1 MTAISITPGYPNF
14 SDTDGSALN
23 DGYVYIGLEYQDPI
37 TAPTGAFW
45 DQEFQIPADQPLRTS
60 GGYIV
65 RNGSPA
71 AVYTGAAYSILVQN
85 KNLVTVYNAPS
96 AVITNVTNTVE
107 DITQYQGAHATDPI
121 ARNDGTPLQ
130 VGDLYFNTVVNEL
143 KVWSGSTW
151 VPSSPGSVT
160 VEDFTGTGAQTAFNL
175 ATAPVAENNTQI
187 YIDGV
192 YQQKDTYS
200 LAGATVN
207 FSTAPPINS
216 GIEVVSFSIA
226 SLGTV
231 DASNVSYNEGSAG
244 AVNTSVQAK
253 LQENVSVKDFGAVG
267 DGVTDD
273 ATAINAAA
281 LAVYNQGGGT
291 LLFPKTTASYAIN
304 DDIILWDNTRVVC
317 EGWVK
322 RIGTG
327 GIYDAVF
334 VNQAG
339 ADNIYFETPLI
350 DCNNQLGMNGIIFR
364 RNGTNMVVNGGIIK
378 NCKHEVGAKLGG
390 RALNIEAGANIPAN
404 GLKATRI
411 TNVSII
417 DSYNG
422 ISLSGGDNQEESGCV
437 ISNISMENVDIPF
450 TLFGNSAGYPHDG
463 DSMSHMVSNVVGV
476 NCGKS
481 TVYPN
486 ASALICSDRGSN
498 VMFSNVYFSNTAAY
512 GATNALYYGDA
523 HNIHM
528 QNFVY
533 DGDSVYGYV
542 GFGWQ
547 EDASP
552 VDSGYNSSDSS
563 FDFIHN
569 GNISTDIIS
578 VSSAITTRIQNVFFN
593 IRTNTL
599 TNDRPFTSSLSGNAN
614 VHVDIQNKAQNARM
628 IGNCNE
634 VNHSYTFAS
643 ISGKTA
649 YPRIFTLFD
658 VNGADYDITV
668 STAGK
673 LLINGT
679 VVGTQT

>member
-1 MTAISITPGYPNF
+1 MTIPAKTARLGKLLQFNATTGNPEVVSANSIV
-14 SDTDGSALN
+14 GS
-23 DGYVYIGLEYQDPI
+23 
-37 TAPTGAFW
+37 GAF
-45 DQEFQIPADQPLRTS
+45 
-60 GGYIV
+60 
-65 RNGSPA
+65 N
-71 AVYTGAAYSILVQN
+71 VYNFAGDGATVAFTLGAA
-85 KNLVTVYNAPS
+85 
-96 AVITNVTNTVE
+96 
-107 DITQYQGAHATDPI
+107 
-121 ARNDGTPLQ
+121 
-130 VGDLYFNTVVNEL
+130 
-143 KVWSGSTW
+143 
-151 VPSSPGSVT
+151 PGV
-160 VEDFTGTGAQTAFNL
+160 
-175 ATAPVAENNTQI
+175 ENNTQV

-192 YQQKDTYS
+192 YQQKNTY
-200 LAGATVN
+200 TVSGTTLT
-207 FSTAPPINS
+207 FSAAPPNLS
-216 GIEVVSFSIA
+216 TIEVMVVTAQPINTANAASVSFTQA
-226 SLGTV
+226 
-231 DASNVSYNEGSAG
+231 GS
-244 AVNTSVQAK
+244 TDTRTVQAK
-253 LQENVSVKDFGAVG
+253 LQETVSVKDFGAVG

-273 ATAINAAA
+273 AAAINAAA

-291 LLFPKTTASYAIN
+291 LLFPKTTASYGIN

-378 NCKHEVGAKLGG
+378 NCKHEVGVKLGG
-390 RALNIEAGANIPAN
+390 RALNIEAGANIAEN

-411 TNVSII
+411 TGVSII

-422 ISLSGGDNQEESGCV
+422 IALSGGDNQEEAGCV

-463 DSMSHMVSNVVGV
+463 DSMSHMVSNVVGI

-481 TVYPN
+481 SVYPN
-486 ASALICSDRGSN
+486 AAALICSDRGSN

-523 HNIHM
+523 HNIQM
-528 QNFVY
+528 QNFIY

-547 EDASP
+547 ETAAP
-552 VDSGYNSSDSS
+552 IDSGYNTSDSS
-563 FDFIHN
+563 FDFVHN

-578 VSSAITTRIQNVFFN
+578 VSSATTSRIQNVFFN

-614 VHVDIQNKAQNARM
+614 VHVNIFNKAQNAQM
-628 IGNCNE
+628 IGRASE
-634 VNHSYTFAS
+634 VNHAYTFTS
-643 ISGKTA
+643 IAGKTA

-658 VNGADYDITV
+658 VNGTDYDITV

>member
-45 DQEFQIPADQPLRTS
+45 DEEFQIPADQPLRTS